1 MLRSSDSRVR
11 TAHLRNE
18 VELNI
23 SGNTFRELNDKSKVS
38 VEDEAKS

>member
-1 MLRSSDSRVR
+1 
-11 TAHLRNE
+11 
-18 VELNI
+18 LNI